1 MKRYDDEDDSATVSH
16 LSKTIEISTEE
27 FLKHYNFAD
36 FFHEIFEDG
45 CTYDFAVQ
53 ELTKQAHAQLKTKTA
68 TRLKAMKLK
77 ARPSLKFVSKVG
89 LEVLAAN
96 PSPWNT
102 CKCKSTW
109 AQTLRDE
116 IWERPSK
123 GKGVYKHEKLK
134 PILDWVDAVI
144 VSKGRLANHEAKAKY
159 IELYGEFSSS
169 KAWSS
174 KSRRIRQLLAL
185 TSSEEVVLLGNGKKR
200 QTFWWHK

>member
-16 LSKTIEISTEE
+16 LAKTVEISTEE

-45 CTYDFAVQ
+45 RTYDFAVQ

-77 ARPSLKFVSKVG
+77 ARPSLKFVSKVR

-116 IWERPSK
+116 IWIVLPK
-123 GKGVYKHEKLK
+123 GKMSTNTK
-134 PILDWVDAVI
+134 
-144 VSKGRLANHEAKAKY
+144 N
-159 IELYGEFSSS
+159 
-169 KAWSS
+169 
-174 KSRRIRQLLAL
+174 
-185 TSSEEVVLLGNGKKR
+185 
-200 QTFWWHK
+200 